1 MITELKKGFC
11 YRWVGEKKR
20 PKGFAIGGAMDFIM
34 DGKPHLY
41 LDNGHF
47 ADDPS
52 YSRWNWTAAFPYL
65 EELGQLTTKE
75 WEKPFPWWW
84 TGKPTECWAWDED
97 PEDKEITWIYGV
109 VPDCIMPFLDKDD
122 FYWKNAEPRFPE
134 NIKEEFYLTKKL
146 NGEIKAETKLTEEQ
160 LKELGL

>member
-1 MITELKKGFC
+1 MITELKKNYC

-20 PKGFAIGGAMDFIM
+20 PKGFSDEGAMDFIM

-52 YSRWNWTAAFPYL
+52 YSRWNWKFAFPYL

-75 WEKPFPWWW
+75 WEKPMPWWW
-84 TGKPTECWAWDED
+84 TGKPVKCRVWD
-97 PEDKEITWIYGV
+97 KN
-109 VPDCIMPFLDKDD
+109 PDCIKYIYRVNPDEHYSYVDKEGRR
-122 FYWKNAEPRFPE
+122 WKNAEPIIEPDQP
-134 NIKEEFYLTKKL
+134 KAEFFLTKKL
-146 NGEIKAETKLTEEQ
+146 NGEIKAEAKLTREQ